1 MKYPCYFWISQD
13 HASGTPWRDDLVL
26 AGRVMPHLKELSE
39 RA

>member
-13 HASGTPWRDDLVL
+13 HACGTPWRDDL
-26 AGRVMPHLKELSE
+26 ALSE